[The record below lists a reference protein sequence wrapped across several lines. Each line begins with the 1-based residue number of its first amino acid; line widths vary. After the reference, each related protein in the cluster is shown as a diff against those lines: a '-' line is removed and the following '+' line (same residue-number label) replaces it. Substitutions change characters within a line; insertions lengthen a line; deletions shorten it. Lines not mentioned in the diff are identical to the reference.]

1 MPKGIPLT
9 ENVLTEKRLVIAHG
23 AAELFFKNGFNETSI
38 SQIAQKAGIGKS
50 TIYDYFESKD
60 EIILLLLD
68 EPLAEVRDR
77 AAVIA
82 ANRDSIVNRIG
93 NILSMHL
100 DVLMRDKAFI
110 FKLSFEFQRLPIAV
124 QARHEVKR
132 QAYQD
137 LLLHLIEEGIRNGE
151 FRDVDPDMVLKILLS
166 ILSSILLTTRP
177 TGTPQEMLQKAIDV
191 ILNGILEE
199 PVITKG

>member
-82 ANRDSIVNRIG
+82 ANQDSIVNRIG
-93 NILSMHL
+93 SILGMHL

>member
-82 ANRDSIVNRIG
+82 ANQDSSVNRIG
-93 NILSMHL
+93 KILSMHL

>member
-9 ENVLTEKRLVIAHG
+9 ENVLTEKRLVIAHA

-82 ANRDSIVNRIG
+82 DNQDSIINRIG
-93 NILSMHL
+93 KILGMHL

-137 LLLHLIEEGIRNGE
+137 LLLHLIEEGIGNGE
-151 FRDVDPDMVLKILLS
+151 FRDVDPDMVMKILLS
-166 ILSSILLTTRP
+166 ILSSILLTARQ